1 MKISNWL
8 LATVAAAITAGG
20 MVPPKTQAAEPAPLQ
35 HPLRGHWLEWAK
47 EKLQLTDAQI
57 ERIQTELAEEK
68 DSLKS
73 LISDLHNARIDLRQ
87 AIQASGAT
95 ETSVRAASANVA
107 SIEAD
112 LAVERLKLYGRI
124 RPILTAEQ
132 LEKLKEFRARL
143 DEFVEQ
149 AIDRI
154 GVRFNSK

>member
-1 MKISNWL
+1 MKTSNWF
-8 LATVAAAITAGG
+8 LAVMAAAITACG
-20 MVPPKTQAAEPAPLQ
+20 MVLPKTQAAEPASVQ

-57 ERIQTELAEEK
+57 EKIKTELAQEK
-68 DSLKS
+68 DPLKH
-73 LISDLHNARIDLRQ
+73 LISNLHSARVDLRQ

-95 ETSVRAASANVA
+95 ETSVRAASASIS

-112 LAVERLKLYGRI
+112 LAVERLKLYGKI
-124 RPILTAEQ
+124 SPILTAEQ
-132 LEKLKEFRARL
+132 LEQLKEFRAQM

-154 GVRFNSK
+154 GDRLHSK